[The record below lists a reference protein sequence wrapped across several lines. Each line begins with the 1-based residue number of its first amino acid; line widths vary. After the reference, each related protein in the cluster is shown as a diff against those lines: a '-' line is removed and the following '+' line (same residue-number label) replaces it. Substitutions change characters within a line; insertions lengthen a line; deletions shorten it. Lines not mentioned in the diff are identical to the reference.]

1 MLTTEEGSKTP
12 MDSKAVSAFES
23 VLECPLCLNL
33 FCEPISINC
42 GHTFCRVCLVSSLRK
57 HKKQCPLCRAA
68 CSIGAED
75 AKDASVNN
83 VIKQMCIDL
92 LPEKYQE
99 RLLEAEEVKMLWP
112 KEYPIF
118 FYNSVVFPGSS
129 ISLHLFEHRYKT
141 MMHRIMNINASRTFA
156 YVCSFSNSIAGEV
169 AVLAEVE
176 ECEFLHDGRVLL
188 EAKIK
193 SRHIITDA
201 YIEDG
206 SEGLH
211 YARLRD
217 LQDEPVAEENKSEF
231 QQLLQQGRALVSD
244 MRDLGFLS
252 QLQSVHGDEPRSP
265 ESFSLWLVS
274 IAKTMKTPDKMALLK
289 CTNTEERLRGVMESL
304 ANWVREEQLCK
315 EQREAAGAADGPNS
329 LNLPLPEGLTS
340 QGLEQ
345 MVREL
350 TGVVAGGA
358 SGDIGSSV
366 TGTDES
372 VVGHRRN
379 RPNDDDDD
387 GNV

>member
-1 MLTTEEGSKTP
+1 
-12 MDSKAVSAFES
+12 
-23 VLECPLCLNL
+23 
-33 FCEPISINC
+33 
-42 GHTFCRVCLVSSLRK
+42 
-57 HKKQCPLCRAA
+57 
-68 CSIGAED
+68 
-75 AKDASVNN
+75 
-83 VIKQMCIDL
+83 
-92 LPEKYQE
+92 
-99 RLLEAEEVKMLWP
+99 
-112 KEYPIF
+112 
-118 FYNSVVFPGSS
+118 
-129 ISLHLFEHRYKT
+129 
-141 MMHRIMNINASRTFA
+141 
-156 YVCSFSNSIAGEV
+156 
-169 AVLAEVE
+169 
-176 ECEFLHDGRVLL
+176 
-188 EAKIK
+188 
-193 SRHIITDA
+193 
-201 YIEDG
+201 
-206 SEGLH
+206 
-211 YARLRD
+211 
-217 LQDEPVAEENKSEF
+217 
-231 QQLLQQGRALVSD
+231 
-244 MRDLGFLS
+244 LS